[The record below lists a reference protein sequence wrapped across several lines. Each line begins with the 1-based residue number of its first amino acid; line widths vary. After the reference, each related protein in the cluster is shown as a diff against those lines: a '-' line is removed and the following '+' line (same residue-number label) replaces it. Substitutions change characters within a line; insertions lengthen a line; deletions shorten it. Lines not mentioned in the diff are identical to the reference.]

1 MALHLPMGLLKTRSG
16 LERYRDANPIPIGT
30 LADDIATAPSGPVF
44 MFVSPIDYHSIVPR
58 AGKGAP
64 TL

>member
-1 MALHLPMGLLKTRSG
+1 MALHLPMGLLKTRFQ
-16 LERYRDANPIPIGT
+16 LERYRDANPIPIGK
-30 LADDIATAPSGPVF
+30 LADGIATAPSGPDF
-44 MFVSPIDYHSIVPR
+44 MLVSPIDYHSIVPR